1 MRKRFISCT
10 SNMDIAKY
18 HDVACVWRSDKP
30 MKKFRYYMLS
40 EKSFEDHR
48 DHIYVFYIY
57 IIEPK
62 IE

>member
-1 MRKRFISCT
+1 
-10 SNMDIAKY
+10 MDIAKY